1 MAQRTPGVRAAIQ
14 GQALHRFVAQGY
26 SDTSLDEIADA
37 CQMSRPAVLYHF
49 GTKEALLLS
58 IVEPALCAVREILE
72 SFRVQDEPSP
82 RQQELILR
90 ALIGVEIDH
99 REAIGLLARLSRDVT
114 TANLGDELREL
125 TQRAGRLIGGRAF
138 DDDPSQRLL
147 VMSCLL
153 AVAGL
158 MAPRLEVDLDRE
170 QQLETLVSG
179 LMRLLNTSA
188 PQRT

>member
-14 GQALHRFVAQGY
+14 HQALHRFVAQGY

-37 CQMSRPAVLYHF
+37 CHMSRPAVLYHF

-58 IVEPALCAVREILE
+58 IVEPALCAVREVLE
-72 SFRVQDEPSP
+72 SFRVQDDPSP
-82 RQQELILR
+82 RQQELVLR
-90 ALIGVEIDH
+90 ALIGVDIDH
-99 REAIGLLARLSRDVT
+99 RAAVGLLTRLSPDVT

-138 DDDPSQRLL
+138 DDDMPQRLL
-147 VMSCLL
+147 VMGCLM

-158 MAPRLEVDLDRE
+158 MAPRLEVDLDGE
-170 QQLETLVSG
+170 QQVETLVSG
-179 LMRLLNTSA
+179 LMRLLNT
-188 PQRT
+188 PTP